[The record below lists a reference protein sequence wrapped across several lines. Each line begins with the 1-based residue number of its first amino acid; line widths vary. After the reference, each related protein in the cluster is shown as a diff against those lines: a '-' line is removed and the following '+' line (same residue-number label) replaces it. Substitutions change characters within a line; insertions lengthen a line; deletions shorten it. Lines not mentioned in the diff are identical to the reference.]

1 MIETPLFYVVA
12 IVAVLIVGISK
23 GGFVGGFGIVAV
35 PMMAMIIDP
44 RQAAA
49 IMLPILCA
57 MDIVAMKIFW
67 GQWDKRSLI
76 SIIPGAVIGIFFGG
90 LSFKYLSADII
101 RIIVGTVT
109 VLFVMQYYL
118 IDRRR
123 KNDPGLNY
131 NNMKG
136 GFFGALSGFTSFIAH
151 AGGGPL
157 SMYLFPLKLDKTKLM
172 ATSVIFFAVVNYVKL
187 IPYVWLGQ
195 FSSENFCTSLILLPL
210 APIGV
215 KIGVWMHHRV
225 SNDVF
230 YNICYTALF
239 FTGLK
244 VAFDGIFSL

>member
-35 PMMAMIIDP
+35 PVMAMIIDP

-49 IMLPILCA
+49 IILPILCA
-57 MDIVAMKIFW
+57 MVIVAMKIFW

-101 RIIVGTVT
+101 RIIVGAVT

-136 GFFGALSGFTSFIAH
+136 GIFGVLSGFTSFIAH

-172 ATSVIFFAVVNYVKL
+172 ATSVIF
-187 IPYVWLGQ
+187 
-195 FSSENFCTSLILLPL
+195 LLL
-210 APIGV
+210 L
-215 KIGVWMHHRV
+215 
-225 SNDVF
+225 
-230 YNICYTALF
+230 T
-239 FTGLK
+239 T
-244 VAFDGIFSL
+244 